1 MPDRRQFLTL
11 TGLAAAAVGL
21 AGCGT
26 PDHPTATPPLG
37 AAAAMAGSVTN
48 PTGTVGGHNLSTL
61 QDAYTGHF
69 AGLKCPAGAA
79 QAQWNMAVLL
89 SSQAGACTVGN
100 PYSSNELTLRIVL
113 FGYAD
118 LPDCASPYP
127 PVGDLPLTFT
137 VPNVLQTTSE
147 GTHRSVLQAYVMK
160 AKSNGG
166 LGGDTAA
173 SSGTV
178 TFTRMDSTQFEG
190 SYDLRYGT
198 SAVTG
203 AFVAPWCGT
212 AP

>member
-1 MPDRRQFLTL
+1 M
-11 TGLAAAAVGL
+11 
-21 AGCGT
+21 GT
-26 PDHPTATPPLG
+26 
-37 AAAAMAGSVTN
+37 VTN
-48 PTGTVGGHNLSTL
+48 PTGTVSGHNLATL

-69 AGLKCPAGAA
+69 SGLQCPAGGA
-79 QAQWNMAVLL
+79 QAQWNHAVLL
-89 SSQAGACTVGN
+89 SSQANACGVGN

-127 PVGDLPLTFT
+127 PSGDLPLTFT
-137 VPNVLQTTSE
+137 VPNVVQDTSE

-160 AKSNGG
+160 AKASGG
-166 LGGDTAA
+166 VGNDIAA
-173 SSGTV
+173 TSGTV

-198 SAVTG
+198 SRATG
-203 AFVAPWCGT
+203 SFVAPWCGT